1 MESFRE
7 TLVNASRG
15 TNFQFPSI
23 TLSSYESLAP
33 TTTDQLPLSLL
44 SIDPREGRDV
54 LILRRIN
61 LQEEAH
67 VIHVIS
73 TSAQHNCSHFA
84 FLPATKPQRRSRRSI
99 LPPPPPPPSPRTKFP
114 KSQFRP
120 SHVFSKRRG
129 VRARTRKRRRCP
141 PFFPVAGI
149 LAEFSRRREGRKKK
163 ERRKKI
169 RNRIEKR

>member
-33 TTTDQLPLSLL
+33 TTTDQLPLL

-54 LILRRIN
+54 LILRIN

-84 FLPATKPQRRSRRSI
+84 FLPATKISKI
-99 LPPPPPPPSPRTKFP
+99 DPSSSSSSLSPYKISKITIPSFARIFETSGRPRAHTKEE
-114 KSQFRP
+114 
-120 SHVFSKRRG
+120 
-129 VRARTRKRRRCP
+129 TLP
-141 PFFPVAGI
+141 PFFSRSWNFGGI
-149 LAEFSRRREGRKKK
+149 FEEKRGEGKK

>member
-33 TTTDQLPLSLL
+33 TTTDQLPLL

-99 LPPPPPPPSPRTKFP
+99 LPPPPSPRTKFP

-129 VRARTRKRRRCP
+129 VRARTRKRRP
-141 PFFPVAGI
+141 LAPLFFP
-149 LAEFSRRREGRKKK
+149 
-163 ERRKKI
+163 
-169 RNRIEKR
+169 